1 MTYFH
6 CPRRQENFNQISSK
20 GRVFNK
26 KSSGIKTIK
35 NNDDKVMI
43 TAIMIKAILVTMYKH
58 NNTNDINNDNFL
70 KKLIY
75 QVLLCREHIS

>member
-1 MTYFH
+1 
-6 CPRRQENFNQISSK
+6 
-20 GRVFNK
+20 
-26 KSSGIKTIK
+26 
-35 NNDDKVMI
+35 MI
-43 TAIMIKAILVTMYKH
+43 TTIMIKAILVTMYKH